1 MSPRHQSTLIIIS
14 PATPP
19 TIKLPLKYVMLVNV
33 RGGLRMFAEV
43 RQPVQSDSEFN
54 ETGYCSIVVLS
65 AYKESRTLSPKP

>member
-1 MSPRHQSTLIIIS
+1 MSRRHQSTLIIIP

-19 TIKLPLKYVMLVNV
+19 TIKLPPKYVMVVNV
-33 RGGLRMFAEV
+33 AGLRMFAEV

-54 ETGYCSIVVLS
+54 ETGYCSIAVLS